1 MKKIDTSKWKEFV
14 VGDLFDIHPTKAYKR
29 INIELFEENGTN
41 PVVVN
46 TGFNNGV
53 GGYAN
58 LDCTEKAGT
67 ITFTDTAAKSTDSFF
82 YQEKDFIGYP
92 HVQGMYAKTH
102 EWTKTEGLFLNA
114 VIKSILNGRYD
125 FIRKMTSCQQWFR
138 WTGHIDPIGHLWMP
152 ICPECYRFQKRILQL

>member
-82 YQEKDFIGYP
+82 YQEKEDSDDQPSRLPLQSDEDISLSPDAIHY
-92 HVQGMYAKTH
+92 
-102 EWTKTEGLFLNA
+102 
-114 VIKSILNGRYD
+114 
-125 FIRKMTSCQQWFR
+125 
-138 WTGHIDPIGHLWMP
+138 HL
-152 ICPECYRFQKRILQL
+152 

>member
-41 PVVVN
+41 PVIVN

-82 YQEKDFIGYP
+82 YQERTLSVILMCKECMRKLTSGQELKDCF
-92 HVQGMYAKTH
+92 
-102 EWTKTEGLFLNA
+102 
-114 VIKSILNGRYD
+114 
-125 FIRKMTSCQQWFR
+125 
-138 WTGHIDPIGHLWMP
+138 
-152 ICPECYRFQKRILQL
+152 